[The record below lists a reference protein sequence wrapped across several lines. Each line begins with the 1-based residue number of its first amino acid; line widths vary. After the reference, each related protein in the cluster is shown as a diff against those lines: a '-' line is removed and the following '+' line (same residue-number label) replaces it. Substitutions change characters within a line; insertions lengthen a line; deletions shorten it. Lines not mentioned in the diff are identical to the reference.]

1 MRKIF
6 LLLFIATQ
14 INAQQFQIETGFK
27 FNNNFT
33 SYYRD
38 FKPFYY
44 SGFTL
49 DGILR
54 VKNVDYLLGL
64 RYMPYLNTL
73 KPEIGLNYYF
83 NHQPEQLMNYYLHT
97 SFFYNEFSYNNY
109 VNFENYYFSYPSVK
123 PSNYNS
129 VRMRYFIHDIALG
142 AQVGF
147 SSSWMASISA
157 GGGYFISKRDFS
169 EGALFASKILGDYRG
184 FQYNFRFGIRYSIG
198 RQPKKEIEIP

>member
-1 MRKIF
+1 MRFIVCF
-6 LLLFIATQ
+6 FFSFSSLL
-14 INAQQFQIETGFK
+14 AQQFRVETGFK
-27 FNNNFT
+27 FNNDFT
-33 SYYRD
+33 TYYRD

-44 SGFTL
+44 SGFTA

-54 VKNVDYLLGL
+54 VKNIDCMLGL
-64 RYMPYLNTL
+64 RYMPYLNTF

-97 SFFYNEFSYNNY
+97 SLFYNEFSYNNY
-109 VNFENYYFSYPSVK
+109 VNFENYYFNYPGAK

-147 SSSWMASISA
+147 SSGWMATISA
-157 GGGYFISKRDFS
+157 GLGYFISKRDFS
-169 EGALFASKILGDYRG
+169 EGNMFASKISEEYRG
-184 FQYNFRFGIRYSIG
+184 IQYNFRFGIRYAIV
-198 RQPKKEIEIP
+198 RQPKKEIEVP